1 MYLCI
6 LCYCDACLKSSALR
20 VGVKTLCNTP
30 CQLVV
35 SVVQE
40 AGVQGVQAHP
50 QKFWFGEN
58 PGKIHGNL
66 GKTSEIF
73 NIWAKMAPNM
83 ICFGKMVHNVCR
95 IIWRPLFLKVIS
107 KEVLLEKC
115 SHKKWSRSFSG
126 KIGEIRA
133 KIFRTHRR
141 SQEGPKGPCLPKF

>member
-66 GKTSEIF
+66 GKISENLQYLGKNGAQHDLIWKNGAQRLQNHMKTSFFEGHLERSSAWEMF
-73 NIWAKMAPNM
+73 AQKVVQKF
-83 ICFGKMVHNVCR
+83 FGQDWGNPGKN
-95 IIWRPLFLKVIS
+95 L
-107 KEVLLEKC
+107 
-115 SHKKWSRSFSG
+115 SH
-126 KIGEIRA
+126 
-133 KIFRTHRR
+133 
-141 SQEGPKGPCLPKF
+141 P